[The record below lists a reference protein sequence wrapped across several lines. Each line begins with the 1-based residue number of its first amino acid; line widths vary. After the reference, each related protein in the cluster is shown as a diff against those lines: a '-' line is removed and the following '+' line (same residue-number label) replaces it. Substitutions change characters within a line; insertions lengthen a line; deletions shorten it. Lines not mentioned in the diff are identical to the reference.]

1 MRWPVTIAALC
12 ACAALPAQQIA
23 QYTQYVFNHFSVNP
37 AVAGSKDCIDVRLG
51 YRQQWVG
58 FEGAPTTAWASL
70 HGTIKPKGKP
80 YQANKHG
87 IGAFVEA
94 DDTGP
99 LGYTHFYL
107 AYAYHLQVSRGYYL
121 SAGLFA
127 GVKQFK
133 LDAGEVTLENFNDP
147 AIDGAAGSVMVY
159 PEVAPGI
166 WAYGNNFWV
175 GLSGFGL
182 LNNQVDGIGLET
194 RVTSR
199 HFKLSGGYRMKVGRH
214 TAFTP
219 STLIKISP
227 ASPVAFDLNAMV
239 DWKRRY
245 GLGVSY
251 RNQDAVAF
259 MGKVSFLKFFS
270 LGYSYDITT
279 SPLRVSSSNTHEVIL
294 AITPCPP
301 VDPSKRIVSCPIF
314 E

>member
-1 MRWPVTIAALC
+1 MRGWALLIAWTLALL
-12 ACAALPAQQIA
+12 AEGQQIA

-37 AVAGSKDCIDVRLG
+37 AVAGSKDCMDVRLG

-58 FEGAPTTAWASL
+58 FEGAPTTAWASI
-70 HGTIKPKGKP
+70 HGTLKPKGKP

-121 SAGLFA
+121 SAGVFG
-127 GVKQFK
+127 GVKQLK
-133 LDAGEVTLENFNDP
+133 LDQGQVTLENYDDP
-147 AIDGAAGSVMVY
+147 AIAEAAGSVVVY
-159 PEVAPGI
+159 PEVAPGL
-166 WAYGNNFWV
+166 WAYGNTFWAGV
-175 GLSGFGL
+175 AAFGL
-182 LNNQVDGIGLET
+182 LNNQVDGIGVET
-194 RVTSR
+194 RATSR
-199 HFKLSGGYRMKVGRH
+199 HLKLSGGYRVRIGRH

-219 STLIKISP
+219 STLIRVSP
-227 ASPVAFDLNAMV
+227 GSPVGFDLNAMV
-239 DWKRRY
+239 DWKRKY
-245 GLGVSY
+245 GIGVSY

-259 MGKVSFLKFFS
+259 MGKVSFLKYFS

>member
-1 MRWPVTIAALC
+1 LKAAGTILLC
-12 ACAALPAQQIA
+12 LTGTLASAQQIA

-37 AVAGSKDCIDVRLG
+37 AVAGSKDCMDIRLG

-70 HGTIKPKGKP
+70 HATIKAKNKP

-87 IGAFVEA
+87 VGVFVEA

-107 AYAYHLQVSRGYYL
+107 AYAYHMQVARGYFV
-121 SAGLFA
+121 SAGLF
-127 GVKQFK
+127 GGLKQLK
-133 LDAGEVTLENFNDP
+133 LDQGQVTLANYDDP
-147 AIDGAAGSVMVY
+147 AIADAAGSSLVY
-159 PEVAPGI
+159 PEISPGI
-166 WAYGNNFWV
+166 WAYSNNFWV
-175 GLSGFGL
+175 GIAGSGL
-182 LNNQVDGIGLET
+182 LNNRVDDIGIET
-194 RVTSR
+194 RATSR
-199 HFKLSGGYRMKVGRH
+199 HFSLSGGYRMKVGRN

-219 STLIKISP
+219 STLIKLSP
-227 ASPVAFDLNAMV
+227 GSPVAFDLNAML

-251 RNQDAVAF
+251 RNQDAIAF
-259 MGKVSFLKFFS
+259 MGKVSFLKYFS

-279 SPLRVSSSNTHEVIL
+279 SRLRVSSSNTHEVVL
-294 AITPCPP
+294 AITPCTP